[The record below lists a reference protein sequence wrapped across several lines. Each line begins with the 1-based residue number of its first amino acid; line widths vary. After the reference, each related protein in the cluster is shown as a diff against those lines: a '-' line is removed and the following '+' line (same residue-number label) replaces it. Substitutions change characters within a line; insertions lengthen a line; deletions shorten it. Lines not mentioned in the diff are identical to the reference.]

1 MHFSECVLPYECSQS
16 KEKEEKPSSSLFSC
30 LNKPFL
36 RLGPGRQGKPEMGL
50 SSAWLGLGWG
60 REAGVQSTDP
70 AAHRVFQSSSLEPRR
85 AEQPAGS
92 RKWLEMRPK
101 HIPCEERQDPNQPRL
116 ICHLPH
122 LLAAKLSGERVAAG
136 PPARLPRLLANPV

>member
-1 MHFSECVLPYECSQS
+1 
-16 KEKEEKPSSSLFSC
+16 
-30 LNKPFL
+30 
-36 RLGPGRQGKPEMGL
+36 MGL

-60 REAGVQSTDP
+60 REAGVRSTDP
-70 AAHRVFQSSSLEPRR
+70 AAHHVFQSSSLAPRR

-101 HIPCEERQDPNQPRL
+101 HTPCEERQDTSQPRL

-122 LLAAKLSGERVAAG
+122 LLAAKLSGGRVAAG